1 MKTSQAFSMDIMI
14 AIIIFIGTIFV
25 FYSVI
30 YSKQDNKVEDLQDE
44 ASIVLKNVVS
54 EDSDVGIVDGTEVNE
69 TKLRQLLGEDYATIK
84 ERIRVESDFCIFL
97 EDENG
102 DIIYI
107 SPGQPGVG
115 SNKIRISD
123 VPCD

>member
-44 ASIVLKNVVS
+44 ASIVLQNMCN
-54 EDSDVGIVDGTEVNE
+54 TMC
-69 TKLRQLLGEDYATIK
+69 K
-84 ERIRVESDFCIFL
+84 ERKAKFFIP
-97 EDENG
+97 ENQYLVDNG
-102 DIIYI
+102 VMIAWLGILMKKIAKKNYKSIDIKPYERTDD
-107 SPGQPGVG
+107 
-115 SNKIRISD
+115 IRIG
-123 VPCD
+123 